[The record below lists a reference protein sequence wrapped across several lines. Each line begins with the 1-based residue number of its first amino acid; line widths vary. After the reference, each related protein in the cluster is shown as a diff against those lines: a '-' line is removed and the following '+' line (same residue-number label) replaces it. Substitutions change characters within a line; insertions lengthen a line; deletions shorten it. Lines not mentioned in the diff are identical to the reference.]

1 MIEINLLPDVKQEL
15 IRAQIQR
22 NLIISVSILSAI
34 VAGALVVLIASYV
47 YGAQTLMMRTANGN
61 IDAEYSQLTSV
72 EDLDKMLTI
81 QNQLNTV
88 SSLDQ
93 KKYITSRLYDMLN
106 VVVPESPNNV
116 TISSMNVEMPLTD
129 DGSGAAP
136 AEDETAVSG
145 EGAVVT
151 IEGQTADG
159 YAGLEV
165 FEKMIASAVIEYS
178 PDEDSGLTGDFNCGN
193 ESSQCKWLAVGGGDR
208 ATAVQVKEMSFSE
221 DQTGERKLFFQLS
234 FTVVPELLSNS
245 VNDLGI
251 KIGKDGNVT
260 DSNLGIPRAIFED
273 RPALEEDQ

>member
-34 VAGALVVLIASYV
+34 AAGVLVILIASYV

-61 IDAEYSQLTSV
+61 IDTEYARLTSV

-93 KKYITSRLYDMLN
+93 KKHVTSRLYDMLN
-106 VVVPESPNNV
+106 VVVPDSPSDV
-116 TISSMNVEMPLTD
+116 TISAMTVQMPTSSD
-129 DGSGAAP
+129 EGSG
-136 AEDETAVSG
+136 DDLMVSG
-145 EGAVVT
+145 EGALVT
-151 IEGQTADG
+151 VEGQTGDG
-159 YAGLEV
+159 YAGLEA
-165 FEKMIASAVIEYS
+165 FEKMIASAVIEYVPS
-178 PDEDSGLTGDFNCGN
+178 EGSDLVGDFSCGN
-193 ESSQCKWLAVGGGDR
+193 QASQCKWLTVGGGDR
-208 ATAVQVKEMSFSE
+208 STAIQIKEMSFEE
-221 DQTGERKLFFQLS
+221 DQTGDRKLFFQLS

-245 VNDLGI
+245 LDQIGV

-273 RPALEEDQ
+273 RPAVEEDQ